1 MLSSKLQ
8 RGPLCHQVLAHGH
21 MARAP
26 VRPVL
31 VPSPRT
37 VGWSGRSAV
46 STSYSAPAAEKV
58 AVGVAVEQL
67 QEQEA
72 LMPLPREVE
81 GLVDDPHVHNPLQR
95 MERLGTG
102 WFGVI
107 MEHDGVL
114 FQDATQMHHEAWLR
128 VAAELGHPRPLG
140 HLWRRVKGLRDDVVV
155 TAVFNWT
162 QNASV
167 AKEIAERKVQIFEQL
182 AEGRP
187 QPVMLEA
194 APFLQTIR
202 KYNIPVGVAAG
213 SLSGACLRDH
223 LSRSGLDVL
232 VNNTVTGD
240 DGGATEVEWYFMDAA
255 QQIQRPPMR
264 CILIGSSST
273 SIEVARELGMKVV
286 IVAGTQPVYNF
297 ASADLVVKDLSQ
309 LTFSNLKKLF
319 GEEGLVEPRL
329 GDASSSGPSD
339 MNAWDDQNDYND
351 FDDTDDGLD
360 GGLSAGFN
368 DTFRSSSM
376 DSFSLSSS
384 SEVDDSAFGS
394 LAFTHR

>member
-1 MLSSKLQ
+1 
-8 RGPLCHQVLAHGH
+8 
-21 MARAP
+21 MAPR
-26 VRPVL
+26 
-31 VPSPRT
+31 SPTLMTAYVSRRI
-37 VGWSGRSAV
+37 RS
-46 STSYSAPAAEKV
+46 
-58 AVGVAVEQL
+58 
-67 QEQEA
+67 
-72 LMPLPREVE
+72 
-81 GLVDDPHVHNPLQR
+81 
-95 MERLGTG
+95 
-102 WFGVI
+102 
-107 MEHDGVL
+107 
-114 FQDATQMHHEAWLR
+114 
-128 VAAELGHPRPLG
+128 
-140 HLWRRVKGLRDDVVV
+140 VKGLRDDVVV

>member
-114 FQDATQMHHEAWLR
+114 FQDATQMHHEVR
-128 VAAELGHPRPLG
+128 D
-140 HLWRRVKGLRDDVVV
+140 KG
-155 TAVFNWT
+155 
-162 QNASV
+162 
-167 AKEIAERKVQIFEQL
+167 
-182 AEGRP
+182 G
-187 QPVMLEA
+187 
-194 APFLQTIR
+194 
-202 KYNIPVGVAAG
+202 G
-213 SLSGACLRDH
+213 
-223 LSRSGLDVL
+223 
-232 VNNTVTGD
+232 
-240 DGGATEVEWYFMDAA
+240 GGA
-255 QQIQRPPMR
+255 RPADRMWA
-264 CILIGSSST
+264 
-273 SIEVARELGMKVV
+273 EAR
-286 IVAGTQPVYNF
+286 GTGGGGVPNPCMNF
-297 ASADLVVKDLSQ
+297 
-309 LTFSNLKKLF
+309 
-319 GEEGLVEPRL
+319 G
-329 GDASSSGPSD
+329 
-339 MNAWDDQNDYND
+339 
-351 FDDTDDGLD
+351 
-360 GGLSAGFN
+360 
-368 DTFRSSSM
+368 RSR
-376 DSFSLSSS
+376 
-384 SEVDDSAFGS
+384 GR
-394 LAFTHR
+394 H